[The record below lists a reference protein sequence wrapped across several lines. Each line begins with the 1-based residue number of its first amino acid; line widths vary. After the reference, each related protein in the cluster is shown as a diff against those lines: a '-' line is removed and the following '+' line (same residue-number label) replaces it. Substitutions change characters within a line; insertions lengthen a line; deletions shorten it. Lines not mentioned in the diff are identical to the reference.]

1 MYQNFNGIYKFIG
14 KLSRMVIS
22 LLILL
27 IFNFSL
33 MNLKYLY
40 LSEKNVALFQPS
52 KLKEVT
58 DLTLKELSFPFGF
71 IIGITRSKVGK
82 KFHIWVLPR
91 KLAYWSGHS
100 VVSNKTY
107 EDMGNLCKRKDNQ
120 VSGTKIKNRKE
131 NERKSHV
138 WPSLLLQW
146 IILVS
151 GNLSHEV
158 IILVISL
165 LDFQSFQK
173 VPHIHKRYVIN
184 EGIYIRF
191 GSNFY

>member
-71 IIGITRSKVGK
+71 IIGITRAGWERSFIFGSCPGSWHTGVDTLWLVIKHRKTWGIYVRGRITRYQEPRLRTEK
-82 KFHIWVLPR
+82 KMREKAMFGHL
-91 KLAYWSGHS
+91 YCFSGLFLS
-100 VVSNKTY
+100 QATSI
-107 EDMGNLCKRKDNQ
+107 M
-120 VSGTKIKNRKE
+120 
-131 NERKSHV
+131 KSLF
-138 WPSLLLQW
+138 LLL
-146 IILVS
+146 VS
-151 GNLSHEV
+151 
-158 IILVISL
+158 
-165 LDFQSFQK
+165 
-173 VPHIHKRYVIN
+173 
-184 EGIYIRF
+184 
-191 GSNFY
+191 